1 MINYDSSFLTNMLLK
16 TGLVS
21 EPQIQEAW
29 EDIGYRT
36 NDAEVLLQTLE
47 RKGYLT
53 PLQSSKVRK
62 SEFTA
67 STVGGYRLVYKI
79 ASGSFG
85 RVYRAEDPHTGE
97 VVAIK
102 ILRRRHSED
111 DHIIDLFERE
121 GKLGLE
127 LKHPNIVEVL
137 KVSQDIV
144 SKQYYIVMEFIEG
157 GNLRDIL
164 QIRERHANAEAG
176 VSLEPRTSRDRD
188 KESAFKGLDPKEAL
202 KIMEDAVSGLAHAF
216 SKGVTHRDIK
226 LTNVLISS
234 QGQVKLVDFGLAGI
248 FTRKGLELEGQEK
261 VDRTVD
267 YAGLEKATGV
277 KPGDVRSDIYFLG
290 CILYEMLTG
299 RSPLQLTRDA
309 RTRSS
314 QQRFSSVTPMSPDEV
329 QGPALLFQLVER
341 MMSLDPKVR
350 YQTPLQLLE
359 AVKEVRLEI
368 DSPGSMKKAKRA
380 QTRTVFVV
388 EPDPRLQ
395 DALRQKIKE
404 LGFRVL
410 ISGDPGRALERFVNQ
425 PFDMIVM
432 DAGATGEEGRFTY
445 DSIMNEAKRKGLTCA
460 GLLIVN
466 EDQARWA
473 EQMQP
478 APNRVALV
486 RPLSMK
492 KVTHALTTLM
502 PPIDAED
509 A

>member
-16 TGLVS
+16 TGLVT

-47 RKGYLT
+47 RKGFIT

-85 RVYRAEDPHTGE
+85 RVYRAEDPQSGT

-102 ILRRRHSED
+102 VLRRRHSED

-121 GKLGLE
+121 GKLGLQ

-137 KVSQDIV
+137 AVGQDVV
-144 SKQYYIVMEFIEG
+144 SKQYYIVMEFVEG

-164 QIRERHANAEAG
+164 QIRDRHANPGAAPVQKLKG
-176 VSLEPRTSRDRD
+176 DGSD
-188 KESAFKGLDPKEAL
+188 KYTRSHGLDPAEAL
-202 KIMEDAVSGLAHAF
+202 KIMEDAVQGIAHAY
-216 SKGVTHRDIK
+216 SRGVTHRDIK
-226 LTNVLISS
+226 LTNVLISTA
-234 QGQVKLVDFGLAGI
+234 GQVKLVDFGLAGI
-248 FTRKGLELEGQEK
+248 FTRKGLDLEGQEK

-299 RSPLQLTRDA
+299 RSPLELSRDPRA
-309 RTRSS
+309 RSS
-314 QQRFSSVTPMSPDEV
+314 QQRFSNVVPMSPEEV
-329 QGPALLFQLVER
+329 KGPPLLFQLVER

-350 YQTPLQLLE
+350 YQTPSQLLD
-359 AVKEVRLEI
+359 AVKEVRAEI
-368 DSPGSMKKAKRA
+368 ENPGTVKVKQAAATK
-380 QTRTVFVV
+380 TVFVV
-388 EPDPRLQ
+388 ERDPRLQ
-395 DALRQKIKE
+395 DALRQKLKDM
-404 LGFRVL
+404 GFRVL
-410 ISGDPGRALERFVNQ
+410 ISAEPGRALERFNQ
-425 PFDMIVM
+425 TPFDMLVM
-432 DAGATGEEGRFTY
+432 DAGATGEEGRYTY
-445 DSIMNEAKRKGLTCA
+445 DGILTEAKRKGLPCA
-460 GLLIVN
+460 GVLILN
-466 EDQARWA
+466 EDQKDWLKRMEPAR
-473 EQMQP
+473 
-478 APNRVALV
+478 NRLVLV
-486 RPLSMK
+486 RPISMK
-492 KVTHALTTLM
+492 HVTTAIGRLF
-502 PPIDAED
+502 PSED
-509 A
+509 PVTP

>member
-16 TGLVS
+16 TGLVT

-36 NDAEVLLQTLE
+36 NDAEILLQTLE
-47 RKGYLT
+47 RKGFIT

-62 SEFTA
+62 SEFTS

-85 RVYRAEDPHTGE
+85 RVYRAEDPHTGM

-102 ILRRRHSED
+102 VLRRRHSED
-111 DHIIDLFERE
+111 EHVIDLFERE
-121 GKLGLE
+121 GKLGLQ
-127 LKHPNIVEVL
+127 LKHPNIVEVMA
-137 KVSQDIV
+137 VGQDPV

-164 QIRERHANAEAG
+164 QIRERHPGQATPIDKLTQRNSKEG
-176 VSLEPRTSRDRD
+176 EPSLR
-188 KESAFKGLDPKEAL
+188 GLDPAEAL
-202 KIMEDAVSGLAHAF
+202 KIMEDAVQGLSAAHAQ
-216 SKGVTHRDIK
+216 GVTHRDIK
-226 LTNVLISS
+226 LTNVLIST

-248 FTRKGLELEGQEK
+248 FVRKGLELEGQEK

-299 RSPLQLTRDA
+299 RSPLELTRDA
-309 RTRSS
+309 RARAS

-329 QGPALLFQLVER
+329 KGPPQLFQLVER

-359 AVKEVRLEI
+359 AVREVRAELQN
-368 DSPGSMKKAKRA
+368 PGSAKVKRQTA
-380 QTRTVFVV
+380 TRTVFVV
-388 EPDPRLQ
+388 ERDPRLQ
-395 DALRQKIKE
+395 DALRQKLKE

-410 ISGDPGRALERFVNQ
+410 ISAEPIRAVERFNMS
-425 PFDMIVM
+425 PFEMLIM
-432 DAGATGEEGRFTY
+432 DAGATGEEGRFAF
-445 DSIMNEAKRKGLTCA
+445 DGIMNEASRKHLPCA
-460 GLLIVN
+460 GILIVN
-466 EDQARWA
+466 DDQERWA
-473 EQMQP
+473 KQMEP
-478 APNRVALV
+478 APDRVALI
-486 RPLSMK
+486 RPISMK
-492 KVTHALTTLM
+492 HVTNAISKVLEAGT
-502 PPIDAED
+502 DE
-509 A
+509 

>member
-29 EDIGYRT
+29 EEIGYRT

-47 RKGYLT
+47 RKGFIT

-67 STVGGYRLVYKI
+67 SSVGGYRLVYKI

-85 RVYRAEDPHTGE
+85 RVYRAEDPHTGT

-102 ILRRRHSED
+102 ILRRRYSED

-121 GKLGLE
+121 GNLGLQ

-137 KVSQDIV
+137 GVSQDIV

-164 QIRERHANAEAG
+164 QIRERHANASAPPG
-176 VSLEPRTSRDRD
+176 PDLRMPGDRD
-188 KESAFKGLDPKEAL
+188 KDSAFRGLDPKEAL
-202 KIMEDAVSGLAHAF
+202 QIMEDAVHGLSHAF
-216 SKGVTHRDIK
+216 SRGVTHRDIK

-248 FTRKGLELEGQEK
+248 FTRKGLEMEGQEK

-299 RSPLQLTRDA
+299 RSPLLLTRDP
-309 RTRSS
+309 RQRSS

-329 QGPALLFQLVER
+329 KGPAVLFQLVER

-350 YQTPLQLLE
+350 YQTPSQLLE
-359 AVKEVRLEI
+359 AIKEVRLEI
-368 DSPGSMKKAKRA
+368 DSPGSIKEAKRTQA
-380 QTRTVFVV
+380 RTVFVV
-388 EPDPRLQ
+388 ERDPRLQ

-404 LGFRVL
+404 MGFRVL
-410 ISGDPGRALERFVNQ
+410 ISGDPGRALERFMQQ

-432 DAGATGEEGRFTY
+432 DAGATGEEGRFTF
-445 DSIMNEAKRKGLTCA
+445 DSILNEATRKGVTCA
-460 GLLIVN
+460 GILIVN
-466 EDQARWA
+466 EDQKEWA
-473 EQMQP
+473 ERMP
-478 APNRVALV
+478 AAPNRVALI

-492 KVTHALTTLM
+492 QVANALSALL
-502 PPIDAED
+502 PAED
-509 A
+509 AEKE